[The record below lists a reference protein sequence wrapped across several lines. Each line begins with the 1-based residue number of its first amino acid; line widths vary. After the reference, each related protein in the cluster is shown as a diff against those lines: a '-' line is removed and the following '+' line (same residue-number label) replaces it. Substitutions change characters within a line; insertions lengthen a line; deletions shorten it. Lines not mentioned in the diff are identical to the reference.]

1 MKYAR
6 GTVEAIGWAVVI
18 GMAVY
23 VGGIQLKCWR

>member
-6 GTVEAIGWAVVI
+6 ATVEAFGWAVVI

-23 VGGIQLKCWR
+23 VGGVAKGCWR